1 MELHFLENDIVEQIK
16 LFISNKLDEDKIK
29 TKYPNPLV
37 RSDIFYILDDYCT
50 VVYFPL
56 ENETINGF
64 HITGIVDASEKEHT
78 FVYINTAQT
87 LEKQVFTAA
96 HELGHIW
103 GIDEIISS
111 KFSYDFS
118 SEEMENIVSRFAA
131 ELLMPEPIFRALCI
145 SEFDRHKESRGII
158 TTFNLLKAVAVLMT
172 NFFVP
177 YKAVLHRIAELKI
190 ITEDDANM
198 LLGNAGIPYD
208 EIIQLVNKY
217 LKDIGYTDFLEPT
230 NKRRI
235 NGLTDLLEKAQ
246 QRGTVSTNKIN
257 HLRSLFELADDSQ
270 ISDNLDAKV
279 NISLIGD
286 EE

>member
-1 MELHFLENDIVEQIK
+1 MELHFLSDDIVEQIK
-16 LFISNKLDEDKIK
+16 LFIYNKRNEDEIK
-29 TKYPNPLV
+29 AKYPNALL
-37 RSDIFYILDDYCT
+37 REDIFSMLDDYCT

-64 HITGIVDASEKEHT
+64 HITGIVDASGKENT

-87 LEKQVFTAA
+87 IEKQVFTAA

-103 GIDEIISS
+103 GIDEIIST
-111 KFSYDFS
+111 KFSHIFS
-118 SEEMENIVSRFAA
+118 SEEIENITSRFAA
-131 ELLMPEPIFRALCI
+131 ELLMPEQIFHNSCI
-145 SEFDRHKESRGII
+145 AEFDRNKESEGTI
-158 TTFNLLKAVAVLMT
+158 TIFNLIKSVAVLMT

-190 ITEDDANM
+190 ITEDAANM

-217 LKDIGYTDFLEPT
+217 LRDIGFTNFLEPT
-230 NKRRI
+230 KKCWI
-235 NGLTDLLEKAQ
+235 DGLADLLDKAQ
-246 QRGTVSTNKIN
+246 ERGTVSENKIN
-257 HLRSLFELADDSQ
+257 HLRSLFKLTDDSQ
-270 ISDNLDAKV
+270 ISDGLDARL

-286 EE
+286 E